1 MVMYIVMPI
10 NGQFY
15 LLIRGY
21 RVSAM
26 NNAKI
31 YRAQHYGAES
41 CFPLTW
47 SKTPQLNGPTVSD
60 AFFLYALLRDH
71 DEHGTTLALHNDTDQ
86 SVRLNK
92 SLRERNA
99 TMVGPGQEHWSHACD
114 LCCMKKEIEGRLC
127 ECTVHFSHADFIDIS
142 QDTIRAVVMDG
153 VTVGRPCCSVHD
165 CQGHLPSQQARFCS
179 DHVAL
184 DHQCAVVGCENAN
197 KGDFKTCA
205 IESHRTLEKVGTEAR
220 SALFQL
226 RKRLVTL
233 RIPNGPDMA
242 EQCENEPQAHEAG
255 EPDVDED
262 AEVAGENKLRARFS
276 RRWTHNEQLCV
287 ATCGTITGR
296 MTMFGSE
303 AVSGARVRGCSWL
316 VYTVGLLLNSRVRL
330 FSIGYTQHR
339 TLCHKLSSMI
349 MHAS

>member
-1 MVMYIVMPI
+1 
-10 NGQFY
+10 
-15 LLIRGY
+15 
-21 RVSAM
+21 M

-71 DEHGTTLALHNDTDQ
+71 DEHGTTLTLHNDTDQ
-86 SVRLNK
+86 SVRLDK

-127 ECTVHFSHADFIDIS
+127 ECTVHFSHADFINIS

-165 CQGHLPSQQARFCS
+165 CQGHLPSQRARFCS

-184 DHQCAVVGCENAN
+184 NHQCAVVGCENAN
-197 KGDFKTCA
+197 EGDFKTCT
-205 IESHRTLEKVGTEAR
+205 IESHRALEKVGTEAR

-330 FSIGYTQHR
+330 FSIGYTQHH